1 MPVTLKS
8 EIAIIGSGM
17 GGAMSARALSQ
28 KGKKIL
34 ILERGY
40 RLPRESQN
48 WDPQEVFLNSRYK
61 NAGQWRDSQ
70 ASHSHQV
77 FTIL

>member
-1 MPVTLKS
+1 
-8 EIAIIGSGM
+8 M

-70 ASHSHQV
+70 GKSFSPGVHYFV
-77 FTIL
+77 GGNTKVY